1 MAGHGKIR
9 AERKVNRM
17 GMTDLQFKA
26 YLRLLIR
33 ALERIESQD
42 TAEQMREELK
52 KFRQDLESTLRG

>member
-1 MAGHGKIR
+1 MR
-9 AERKVNRM
+9 AEREVNRM

-33 ALERIESQD
+33 ALERIESQE

-52 KFRQDLESTLRG
+52 KLRQDLESTLRG

>member
-1 MAGHGKIR
+1 M
-9 AERKVNRM
+9 EE

-42 TAEQMREELK
+42 TAEQMREELQ
-52 KFRQDLESTLRG
+52 KFRQDLESALRG